1 MLSDILRFNRQSTE
15 LLQDPDDAVT
25 VAEYL
30 RQQGYSRQFA
40 DNYLLPM
47 GAAIWS
53 CPTATFEQ
61 FPMRFIV
68 EFYLNHGLL
77 SIKDRPT
84 WRVIKGGSFRYVEA
98 LTRGFADRIQLNTPV
113 QAVRRLTEGVCVVT
127 RSGSEMFDEVILA
140 CHSDQA
146 LAILGADATRSEREV
161 LSAIPYQPNTAVLH
175 TDTSLLP
182 RRRSAWASWNYHIP
196 AGQQNSATLT
206 YNMNILQHIQSRHT
220 YCVTLNEESLIDPQ
234 QVIARFRYSH
244 PIFTVDRQAAQKRH
258 RELIRQ
264 DRVSL
269 CGAYWGNGFHEDGV
283 CSALAVTDAFEGLSR
298 SDSRGTAGTQ
308 QQPCTPQESVHA

>member
-1 MLSDILRFNRQSTE
+1 
-15 LLQDPDDAVT
+15 
-25 VAEYL
+25 
-30 RQQGYSRQFA
+30 
-40 DNYLLPM
+40 
-47 GAAIWS
+47 
-53 CPTATFEQ
+53 
-61 FPMRFIV
+61 
-68 EFYLNHGLL
+68 
-77 SIKDRPT
+77 
-84 WRVIKGGSFRYVEA
+84 
-98 LTRGFADRIQLNTPV
+98 
-113 QAVRRLTEGVCVVT
+113 
-127 RSGSEMFDEVILA
+127 MFDEVILA

-146 LAILGADATRSEREV
+146 LDILVADATRSEREV